1 MSIFKL
7 VLADSFELTR
17 PFTVNRNMDGIDRKF
32 TYFQEIIPAKK
43 KSERG
48 GGVVSIH
55 QVLVVEM

>member
-1 MSIFKL
+1 MGR
-7 VLADSFELTR
+7 R
-17 PFTVNRNMDGIDRKF
+17 PISNTGQKQNMDGIDREF

-43 KSERG
+43 KSEKG